1 MRLCHQGYRIS
12 YVPQARSYE
21 RVSLSSQDEVT
32 RRARIVAGRYQAMLL
47 AGHWLPWHRPL
58 ILWQIISHKFLRP
71 LVPFAMI
78 GALLTNLI
86 SVIGP
91 SVRTKSRVS
100 SPATMNWL
108 LLTAQAL
115 FYLAAWL
122 GNRLEGQGHAL
133 AKGLY
138 LPTFLV
144 NSNLAAL
151 VGLYRFITGRQT
163 SIWQSVKRRQDSP
176 LEPKPTGMLSE
187 VEGAHL
193 V

>member
-1 MRLCHQGYRIS
+1 
-12 YVPQARSYE
+12 
-21 RVSLSSQDEVT
+21 
-32 RRARIVAGRYQAMLL
+32 
-47 AGHWLPWHRPL
+47 
-58 ILWQIISHKFLRP
+58 
-71 LVPFAMI
+71 
-78 GALLTNLI
+78 
-86 SVIGP
+86 
-91 SVRTKSRVS
+91 
-100 SPATMNWL
+100 MNWL

-151 VGLYRFITGRQT
+151 IGLYRFITGRQT

-176 LEPKPTGMLSE
+176 LEPKPAGMLSE